1 MFGWAIFFLIV
12 ALLAAFFGFGGVAVV
27 AVEFAKII
35 FVVALILFVVSAI
48 FALIRGRSPPAL

>member
-12 ALLAAFFGFGGVAVV
+12 ALLAAFFGFGGVAAV

-48 FALIRGRSPPAL
+48 FALIRGRSPPAR

>member
-12 ALLAAFFGFGGVAVV
+12 ALLAAFFGFGGVAVI

-48 FALIRGRSPPAL
+48 FALIRGRSPPAF